1 MGSGGFLFWSRATIC
16 GRRVRGGQECPPYI
30 GLRLEWDC
38 RASIRGRQDG
48 AGRISA
54 LQVAKNYQ
62 KSGVLGL
69 HWNYK
74 TMQNTVVQLDAEY

>member
-1 MGSGGFLFWSRATIC
+1 VVTGY
-16 GRRVRGGQECPPYI
+16 E
-30 GLRLEWDC
+30 
-38 RASIRGRQDG
+38 
-48 AGRISA
+48 AGKMPA